1 MPVILLTSFCFN
13 HFLVPNYLLRDLK
26 WRFTLYLIY
35 LIIISVYLELL
46 VMIWAFV
53 ILADYQFQNLGK
65 IAGDIYLMTIVL
77 YLIVF
82 VEGLTIA
89 VQKIKEKDRRVNEVT
104 EELKRERE
112 EEIELRVNREKVV
125 LMLKDILFV
134 ESMGDYLK
142 IHTSEKTLTTKE
154 KISSLKNRLPNA
166 FVRIH
171 RSFIVNKSQIDSF
184 NKEYVTLSNNKLPI
198 GRKYKLEAESA
209 FRNDVIA

>member
-1 MPVILLTSFCFN
+1 
-13 HFLVPNYLLRDLK
+13 
-26 WRFTLYLIY
+26 
-35 LIIISVYLELL
+35 
-46 VMIWAFV
+46 MIWAFV

-134 ESMGDYLK
+134 ESMGDYVK